1 MFRRRSDIPSNIHRI
16 ERFVWGLYS
25 APITASSFRFWG
37 SATSGQ
43 LGRVTVLPQLKVDR
57 LCSIVD
63 GTAEF
68 DPKATLRGR
77 ARSELAA
84 VLGAVT
90 ADALTLEGPIGSFL

>member
-43 LGRVTVLPQLKVDR
+43 LGRVTVLPQLKADR
-57 LCSIVD
+57 LCSVVD
-63 GTAEF
+63 LTADF
-68 DPKATLRGR
+68 DPQPTWPLEIVG
-77 ARSELAA
+77 
-84 VLGAVT
+84 
-90 ADALTLEGPIGSFL
+90 DALNSFFALTEIDRGMRG